1 MKTRILIATAIVSG
15 GLSLHAEFMAG
26 YARMDMT
33 PPLGV
38 PICGYFHKRIADG
51 VLDATG
57 AGCVAVSDGKNAALI
72 YCVDDLH
79 LTNPFFEKLF
89 PAITAATGVP
99 RDRIYVHSTHSHTTA
114 ADWPRD
120 WFSKEESRL
129 TMIYAD
135 MRIAKLSD
143 LGRFALSNMAPATIS
158 IARTECKDVSFIRR
172 YRMKDGS
179 VRTNPGM
186 RNPKVDHALGTP
198 DESVQLI
205 RFKRR
210 GAPDIAIV
218 NFGTHPDTIGGT
230 KYSADWPGVVRKTF
244 EAGIGGGV
252 KCLFLNGA
260 QGDVN
265 HHKHF
270 PPPARAAL
278 YTARKNGT
286 NPKAIAE
293 YMGRAVAGAAMS
305 VWDLCEDVPSG
316 AVRGAVNAHSMPA
329 NIPTAD
335 EIKWVELC
343 DAGRTNE
350 VPLGRM
356 EILTLTGK
364 GSRVRKLKNG
374 PDHFDLLVSSVS
386 IGDSIA
392 FAGLPCEPYV
402 DIGRD
407 IKAQSPFRMTMV
419 TCLTNG
425 SEGYIPS
432 TKAHH
437 EGGYEGLSARYAAPT
452 GDKLVAAQV
461 GQLKE
466 LIKQQEEKK

>member
-1 MKTRILIATAIVSG
+1 MKTKSLFATAAICA
-15 GLSLHAEFMAG
+15 GLALHAEFQAG

-38 PICGYFHKRIADG
+38 PVCGYFNKRIADG
-51 VLDATG
+51 VLDPTG
-57 AGCVAVSDGKNAALI
+57 AGCVAVSDGTNAALI

-89 PAITAATGVP
+89 PAITAATGIP

-114 ADWPRD
+114 ADWPRE
-120 WFSKEESRL
+120 WFSKEEARL
-129 TMIYAD
+129 TMVYAD
-135 MRIAKLSD
+135 MRIAKLAD
-143 LGRFALSNMAPATIS
+143 LGRFALSNMAPAK
-158 IARTECKDVSFIRR
+158 IAVGRTECKGVSFIRR
-172 YRMKDGS
+172 YKMKDGS
-179 VRTNPGM
+179 VRTNPGQ
-186 RNPKVDHALGTP
+186 RNPDVDHPLGTP

-205 RFKRR
+205 RFKRT

-265 HHKHF
+265 HHKYMQE
-270 PPPARAAL
+270 PARAAL
-278 YTARKNGT
+278 YAARNKGK
-286 NPKAIAE
+286 NPKAIANF
-293 YMGRAVAGAAMS
+293 MGRAVAGAAMS
-305 VWDLCEDVPSG
+305 IWDICEEIPAG
-316 AVRGAVNAHSMPA
+316 AVRGAVKAYPMPT
-329 NIPTAD
+329 NLPTAD
-335 EIKWVELC
+335 ELKWVEMF
-343 DAGRTNE
+343 DAGRE
-350 VPLGRM
+350 KEIPLGRM
-356 EILTLTGK
+356 EIKTLTGK

-374 PDHFDLLVSSVS
+374 PDHFDILVSSVAV
-386 IGDSIA
+386 GDSIA

-407 IKAQSPFRMTMV
+407 IKAQSPFKMTMV

-437 EGGYEGLSARYAAPT
+437 EGGYEGLSSRFSAPV

-466 LIKQQEEKK
+466 LVKQ